1 MSQDQN
7 QIKQTSAILK
17 AEVNVWINEKTGE
30 RVNATEIIKKIGR
43 NGFVIAYLS
52 TIVEMLECMGNKK
65 MQVVK
70 HILQNMD
77 YNNVYL
83 TTTREISKK
92 TGISTDTITNTL
104 KILEKHN
111 IITRRVG
118 SLMVNPKLLHAGSAK
133 KEIALLT
140 RFSEFD
146 M

>member
-1 MSQDQN
+1 MANNITLSQN
-7 QIKQTSAILK
+7 AIIAPK
-17 AEVNVWINEKTGE
+17 HKIYIDKETGE
-30 RVNATEIIKKIGR
+30 EINVTEIVKKIER
-43 NGFVIAYLS
+43 NGFVIAYLT
-52 TIVEMLECMGNKK
+52 TILEMLEYMGNKR

-70 HILQNMD
+70 HILRNMD
-77 YNNVYL
+77 LSTNSYIV
-83 TTTREISKK
+83 TTRELAEKAGVSHNTAIE
-92 TGISTDTITNTL
+92 TL